1 MGKTRLDPSWPW
13 LKDLGLLNAEGKIA
27 KGMERKWRQVEKF
40 LETFDALLRESGLLN
55 CVNGPFKNDEIRRE
69 TRAAERGVLTERT
82 MSEQRSAEREDHV
95 FQGPDISVHDMGS
108 GMGYLTFALYA
119 HLERV
124 APGRA
129 RVLGVETRPDL
140 VKSCK
145 KAARENGMDRLR
157 FEEGSIG
164 EKDFGAM
171 DVLVAL
177 HACDTATD
185 DALAAAVKKGAKVIL
200 SVPCCHKQLRPQLKC
215 EGGWGEVMKFGI
227 LADRQAEMATDAI
240 RALLLSAHGY
250 RTNVAEFISAE
261 HTAKNVLITG
271 VFKGPNPRKAETLA
285 QVSEVKLR
293 FGIKEQKLEKLL
305 GE

>member
-1 MGKTRLDPSWPW
+1 VDHNRRLEPRFTSTRSTAAAGKPESAAAEKPARPTGLDASWPW

-40 LETFDALLRESGLLN
+40 LETFDALVREADLTAL
-55 CVNGPFKNDEIRRE
+55 PEIR
-69 TRAAERGVLTERT
+69 VK
-82 MSEQRSAEREDHV
+82 
-95 FQGPDISVHDMGS
+95 DMGS

-140 VKSCK
+140 VKACK
-145 KAARENGMDRLR
+145 KIARENGMEHLR
-157 FEEGSIG
+157 FEEGAIG
-164 EKDFGAM
+164 EKDYGTA
-171 DVLVAL
+171 DVMVAL

-185 DALAAAVKKGAKVIL
+185 DALFAAMRGGAKVIL
-200 SVPCCHKQLRPQLKC
+200 SVPCCHKQLRPQLSC
-215 EGGWGEVMKFGI
+215 AGGWGEIMKFGI

-271 VFKGPNPRKAETLA
+271 VHKGPNPRKAEILA
-285 QVSEVKLR
+285 QVADVKAR
-293 FGIKEQKLEKLL
+293 FGIKEQKLETLL
-305 GE
+305 AK